1 MNRYILLLL
10 LLSAFTTQ
18 AQIYVR
24 PDGEYMDTTLNLRK
38 NCFDMKA
45 EAYYYSYDAKYP
57 RSSTTIQTNVTSFL
71 NQRNIKLTGNGYVTF
86 QFRVN
91 CSGEI
96 SYVKLMQTDENYQPK
111 KFKGEIVQSL
121 YEFTKSLKD
130 WKRIKYKNI
139 IPLSYTAFISYKI
152 HHGQI
157 VAVIP

>member
-1 MNRYILLLL
+1 MNRYL
-10 LLSAFTTQ
+10 LLSLFLASLAAQ
-18 AQIYVR
+18 SQIYVR
-24 PDGEYMDTTLNLRK
+24 PDGEYMDTTLVLGK
-38 NCFDMKA
+38 NCFDTKG
-45 EAYYYSYDAKYP
+45 ESYYYSYDAKYP
-57 RSSTTIQTNVTSFL
+57 RSSTTIQTNASSFL
-71 NQRNIKLTGNGYVTF
+71 NQRNIKLTENGYVTF
-86 QFRVN
+86 RFRVN

-111 KFKGEIVQSL
+111 KFKVETIQSL

-130 WKRIKYKNI
+130 WKLVKYKNI